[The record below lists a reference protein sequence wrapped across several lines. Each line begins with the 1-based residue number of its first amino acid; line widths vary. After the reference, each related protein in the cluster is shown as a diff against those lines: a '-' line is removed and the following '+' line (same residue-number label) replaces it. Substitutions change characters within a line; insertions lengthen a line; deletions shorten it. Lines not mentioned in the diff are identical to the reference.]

1 MYNVTGSCDQ
11 NHVGLK
17 TRSCQRLQL
26 RADRCARFVCV
37 EVVCNASD
45 VEPASWRPGYSQ
57 NITIHNTQNFTIIIQ
72 HKNAPDET
80 SFHAHNHVQAGDVEA
95 EFDTALYH
103 FTDESGNIL
112 RLSDGSCYVQI
123 GENATTIVV

>member
-1 MYNVTGSCDQ
+1 M
-11 NHVGLK
+11 LE
-17 TRSCQRLQL
+17 L
-26 RADRCARFVCV
+26 RAYRCARFVCV
-37 EVVCNASD
+37 EVACNASD
-45 VEPASWRPGYSQ
+45 VEPASWGPGYSQ

-80 SFHAHNHVQAGDVEA
+80 SFHAHNHVQAGDAEA

-112 RLSDGSCYVQI
+112 RLSDGSCYVLI
-123 GENATTIVV
+123 GDNETHIVV